1 MDRETKRLFEE
12 FRRNDAGS
20 IENNLIDELV
30 DGDLDR
36 QEFLRRASVFGLGA
50 GTIGML
56 LRYMGEDVAFGAPVI
71 GRAGGVLRIGSVA
84 YNSKL
89 EPYGLREAGS
99 LGLAGIPGEFLTWT
113 NSKFEVKPWLASS
126 WKPNKALTVWTFQL
140 RRGVKFHNGKTM
152 NADDVVASFKQYLSV
167 KGSEALGALPPS
179 MIGPEGVVKTGP
191 YTVQFRLKQPNNA
204 FPYLVSQTTY
214 QAIIQPAAIA
224 ARPDTWVSSGMI
236 GTGPFRLKSQN
247 KQRAELVRFNNYWGG
262 RPPLDGVVITFY
274 TDPAPMV
281 LALRAGQLDVVVQ
294 MSPQQARAFKNSS
307 KYKVYTVPVSSHNMF
322 GMRVDRE
329 PFRDARVRRAVALA
343 LNRPDIINRVLLGAG
358 ALGDDTPFFPGFAST
373 DPSIQQRKQN
383 VELAKAL
390 LKAAGKEDL
399 KFTITTHNQFDVP
412 DYAAAVQAAGR
423 QAGID
428 INLDVM
434 TYDDYYAAVGG
445 GDYNST
451 TPWLNATATI
461 TEYGARGVPN
471 LYLTAAYMTNGV
483 WNASKY
489 ANSTFDA
496 EARRYLASADV
507 ASQRK
512 ATKKMAGILL
522 RDTPVITAY
531 FLAFTG
537 ASSSKVRN
545 YAADPISQIRV
556 AKTSLA

>member
-1 MDRETKRLFEE
+1 M
-12 FRRNDAGS
+12 
-20 IENNLIDELV
+20 
-30 DGDLDR
+30 
-36 QEFLRRASVFGLGA
+36 
-50 GTIGML
+50 
-56 LRYMGEDVAFGAPVI
+56 
-71 GRAGGVLRIGSVA
+71 
-84 YNSKL
+84 
-89 EPYGLREAGS
+89 
-99 LGLAGIPGEFLTWT
+99 
-113 NSKFEVKPWLASS
+113 
-126 WKPNKALTVWTFQL
+126 
-140 RRGVKFHNGKTM
+140 
-152 NADDVVASFKQYLSV
+152 
-167 KGSEALGALPPS
+167 
-179 MIGPEGVVKTGP
+179 
-191 YTVQFRLKQPNNA
+191 
-204 FPYLVSQTTY
+204 
-214 QAIIQPAAIA
+214 
-224 ARPDTWVSSGMI
+224 
-236 GTGPFRLKSQN
+236 
-247 KQRAELVRFNNYWGG
+247 RFANYWGG

-307 KYKVYTVPVSSHNMF
+307 KYKVYTVPVSSHDMF

-329 PFRDARVRRAVALA
+329 PFRDARVRRAVALT

-373 DPSIQQRKQN
+373 DPSIKQRKQN

-412 DYAAAVQAAGR
+412 DYAAAVQASGR

-471 LYLTAAYMTNGV
+471 LYLTAAYMTDGV

-489 ANSTFDA
+489 ANATFDA
-496 EARRYLASADV
+496 EARTYLGVRRYRV
-507 ASQRK
+507 AAQGDEEDGGDPAPRH
-512 ATKKMAGILL
+512 AGDHGVLPRL
-522 RDTPVITAY
+522 HWQPRRARC
-531 FLAFTG
+531 
-537 ASSSKVRN
+537 KN